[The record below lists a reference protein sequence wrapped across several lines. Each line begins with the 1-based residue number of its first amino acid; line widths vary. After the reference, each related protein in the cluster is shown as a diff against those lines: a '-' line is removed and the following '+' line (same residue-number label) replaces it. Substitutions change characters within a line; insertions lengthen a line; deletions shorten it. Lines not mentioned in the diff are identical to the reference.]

1 MPHFAFRSTA
11 LIVALGSLAL
21 GACSDDDNTTAPTP
35 ERFTATLTGANEV
48 PAVTTSA
55 TGTATFTAVGDTAI
69 AYTVSVNGLTGMT
82 MGHIHAGAAGV
93 NGGVLV
99 WLAPP
104 NGSAPAA
111 PAGTQ
116 NGVISSGQ
124 FNASWIRGI
133 GGAAPISLDSLKSLL
148 RSGNAYVNYH
158 TSTFGGGELRGQTVR
173 AN

>member
-1 MPHFAFRSTA
+1 MITRLSRS
-11 LIVALGSLAL
+11 VALLAATSLFAL
-21 GACSDDDNTTAPTP
+21 SGCDSDNDTTAPAA
-35 ERFTATLTGANEV
+35 ERWTANLSGANEV
-48 PAVTTSA
+48 PAVTTTA
-55 TGTATFTAVGDTAI
+55 TGSATFTAVGDTAI

-82 MGHIHAGAAGV
+82 MGHIHTGAAGA

-111 PAGTQ
+111 PGALV

-124 FNASWIRGI
+124 FNASWIRGV
-133 GGAAPISLDSLKSLL
+133 GGAPAISLDSLKSLM
-148 RSGNAYVNYH
+148 RAGNAYVNYH
-158 TSTFGGGELRGQTVR
+158 TSRFGGGELRGQTVR